1 MKKSNKNKLFGLVAL
16 LVLGVS
22 GMAYF
27 GFMWISDARDT
38 SAGQDFFVAQAEYVP
53 VIPRVH
59 LPEFSHGDYLSM
71 SEEDAGFTPVVDF
84 DALRATMPNLIGWI
98 QSYGTNI
105 NYPIVQFSDNDFYLN
120 HLPDGSRHRMG
131 SIFLDYRH
139 CLYFSSPAMIIYGH
153 NMASGDKFSSLHNYL
168 SHRYFLEHD
177 TMFIFTPDGNFEL
190 RIFAG
195 FDIDSTLEHPPLYF
209 PSEEHFN
216 RFFVEL
222 QNRSFI
228 QSGWTPR
235 LGEQI
240 VYLATCIYAGDSP
253 WRRIIAGVLEPVDW

>member
-1 MKKSNKNKLFGLVAL
+1 MSKSNKNKLIGLIAVLVIGVA
-16 LVLGVS
+16 

-27 GFMWISDARDT
+27 GVTWLMDARAT
-38 SAGQDFFVAQAEYVP
+38 SAGQDFFVAQSEHVP

-59 LPEFSHGDYLSM
+59 LPEFPTAPANE
-71 SEEDAGFTPVVDF
+71 EEDLPFAPVVDF
-84 DALRATMPNLIGWI
+84 YALRAEIPNLIGWI

-105 NYPIVQFSDNDFYLN
+105 NYPIVQFSDNYFYLS
-120 HLPDGSRHRMG
+120 HLPDGASNRMG

-139 CLYFSSPAMIIYGH
+139 CRYFSSPAMIIYGH
-153 NMASGDKFSSLHNYL
+153 NMASGDKFSSLRNYL
-168 SHRYFLEHD
+168 NHQYFLNHS

-195 FDIDSTLEHPPLYF
+195 YDIDSTMEHPPLYF
-209 PSEEHFN
+209 PNEEHFN

-228 QSGWTPR
+228 QSGWTPHF
-235 LGEQI
+235 GQQI

-253 WRRIIAGVLEPVDW
+253 WRRIIVGVLEPVDW